1 MGKKLIFIMSDSE
14 AYLRD
19 EVLRISGEWGFNKS
33 NVKTVEEWNPALVR
47 GSVSLF
53 GEVSMIHLDLSDSNK
68 LKAFAGLIGVK
79 KHEHLFEDENWFGS
93 GLIITSTHAR
103 GAKKIENLV
112 TKAGGSVQKKAKPE
126 EMKKVLMKRV
136 NLNKDTSD
144 FLNAYVGDDFQIMI
158 GIVNQIE
165 SLDKETQKNMS
176 IDDLIVRLPS
186 KPGSLPPWEFVNPM
200 LEGNA
205 KEAIDLYERA
215 VEGSHVLV
223 TMQLSRKKLQLLYRL
238 KMLQLAGIWNSKEQ
252 AEALGERNGPNIW
265 ITAKVAQNISVE
277 TAEFLAKLALVT
289 EADLKGHSSADP
301 DVIFKNF
308 IAMSC
313 LAIKYNRV
321 MPLKIR

>member
-1 MGKKLIFIMSDSE
+1 MSDSE

-19 EVLRISGEWGFNKS
+19 EVLRISQEWGFNKS

-53 GEVSMIHLDLSDSNK
+53 GDVSMIHLDLSDKNK
-68 LKAFAGLIGVK
+68 LKDFAGLLGVK
-79 KHEHLFEDENWFGS
+79 KNEHLFEGENWFGA
-93 GLIITSTHAR
+93 GLIITSIHAQ
-103 GAKKIENLV
+103 GAKKVETLV
-112 TKAGGSVQKKAKPE
+112 TKAGGSIQKKAKPE
-126 EMKKVLMKRV
+126 EMKKLLMKRV
-136 NLNKDTSD
+136 SLNKDTSE

-158 GIVNQIE
+158 GIVNQLE
-165 SLDKETQKNMS
+165 TLDKKTQENMS

-186 KPGSLPPWEFVNPM
+186 KPGSLPPWDFINPL

-252 AEALGERNGPNIW
+252 AEILGERNGPNIW
-265 ITAKVAQNISVE
+265 ITSKTAQNIDMK
-277 TAEFLAKLALVT
+277 TAEYLAKLALVT
-289 EADLKGHSSADP
+289 EADLKGYSNANP
-301 DVIFKNF
+301 DIIFKNF

-313 LAIKYNRV
+313 LAIKYNKV